1 MEELKLT
8 QEQIDAMIAEKVA
21 EAKKGL
27 FTEEDLQKKVTS
39 EVDRRVESGI
49 QKGLETYKTKWEQE
63 AQERAKMTAE
73 EIAQKELKEKLEGLS
88 AKEREIQKKENL
100 ISAKDMLSSANVPK
114 SHYDKFIG
122 MLVTDSPD
130 TTTSNVQ
137 SFIDMFNAT
146 KSELE
151 TTLKSQ
157 MSNIKPPNTGDGD
170 EVVTLDKFKKMGYA
184 EKLKFKQTN
193 PEMYAKFMK

>member
-1 MEELKLT
+1 MEEIKLT
-8 QEQIDAMIAEKVA
+8 QEQIDALVAEKVA

-27 FTEEDLQKKVTS
+27 FTEDELSKRVSS

-49 QKGLETYKTKWEQE
+49 QKGLETYKSKWETE
-63 AQERAKMTAE
+63 AQERARMSAE
-73 EIAQKELKEKLEGLS
+73 EIAHKEFQEKMEGLT

-114 SHYDKFIG
+114 THYDKFIG
-122 MLVTDSPD
+122 MLVTDNPD

-137 SFIDMFNAT
+137 SFIDMFNTT

-170 EVVTLDKFKKMGYA
+170 DVVTLEKFKKMGYA
-184 EKLKFKQTN
+184 DKLKFKQTN
-193 PEMYAKFMK
+193 PELYTKFMK